1 MENTKV
7 FVRLQNLLTVTYAGD
22 TAEAREAWLQNVK
35 GSVGEDGYCFASDE
49 EGCEDTA
56 EFACSEMEFEDVDVY
71 DFMGSAYEQERF
83 YRREIVTFKHK
94 ATGEFYVLNA
104 DDLYEF

>member
-1 MENTKV
+1 MKKE
-7 FVRLQNLLTVTYAGD
+7 FVRLCLLQDITYSED
-22 TAEAREAWLQNVK
+22 TAEARAAWIANVT
-35 GSVGEDGYCFASDE
+35 GTVGTEGYSFATDD

-56 EFACSEMEFEDVDVY
+56 EFACDEMEFADVAVY

-83 YRREIVTFKHK
+83 YARDIVTFKHK

-104 DDLYEF
+104 ENLMEF